1 MKLIYSINIHSENIL
16 MSKAASSATASGAG
30 GKGGFGGSLGK
41 AFKNKVSSQML
52 INNLSKTSTGID
64 PTFQK

>member
-1 MKLIYSINIHSENIL
+1 

-41 AFKNKVSSQML
+41 AFKNKLQSQMV

-64 PTFQK
+64 PNTFNK